1 MSQENLSNKF
11 ITIYNEMD
19 AFFRRELDVDETI
32 SHRDLIWKISKDN
45 QLLENNKYD
54 LLTFARLRNAIVH
67 NPRRADAHPIAEPH
81 EYIVA
86 QYEMIRDQL
95 LNPVKALSIA
105 IPFNKIF
112 TTLLEDKAINVM
124 REMNENTFTHV
135 PVMEGDKMVGVFS
148 ENVVFSF
155 LVKHEIAIVDKDITI
170 SEFGEFLPIE
180 KHPSEY
186 FLFASRTALLF
197 DIQKLFD
204 NELEKNRRLGV
215 VFITDSGKQDEKLLG
230 MITAWDIAGK

>member
-1 MSQENLSNKF
+1 MMGNELSIRFQE
-11 ITIYNEMD
+11 IYNQLDHYLRKSLARDSDVSHSFLIKKAAEKDMNI
-19 AFFRRELDVDETI
+19 RSQRE
-32 SHRDLIWKISKDN
+32 K
-45 QLLENNKYD
+45 LLQ
-54 LLTFARLRNAIVH
+54 FAQLRNAIVH
-67 NPRRADAHPIAEPH
+67 NPERGKAHPIAEPH
-81 EYIVA
+81 PIIVE
-86 QYEMIRDQL
+86 QYEAVL
-95 LNPVKALSIA
+95 NKVLNPPKALSVA
-105 IPFNKIF
+105 ISFNKIF
-112 TTLLEDKAINVM
+112 TASLEDKAKDVM
-124 REMNENTFTHV
+124 RIMNEKIFTHV

-170 SEFGEFLPIE
+170 CEFGEFLPIE